1 MAHGKNSKGG
11 GVLAAFL
18 VGGVLG
24 ALAALLFAPQRG
36 KKLRADIT
44 ERATN
49 LVQDGEH
56 AIKSVAATVSS
67 AAKEVERK
75 TERILSR

>member
-1 MAHGKNSKGG
+1 MAQRRNRKGG

-36 KKLRADIT
+36 RKLRADIT

-49 LVQDGEH
+49 LVQDGER
-56 AIKSVAATVSS
+56 AMKSVASTVTS